1 MHELTKYRD
10 SIKEMRSTLSEKDLE
25 HFFGKQG
32 QLANLK
38 FQKVSSKYLDG
49 AGGKL
54 ERSVSPHPSTGSN
67 YEPFSPQVVE
77 VKVNVDPDS
86 ELRSSDPMYPPISS
100 PDSEPELKIDFDY
113 EPEPRRKKEPKRPPH
128 SVSPQP
134 HKTEKSKGSFASK
147 KNHPTGLG
155 LAVNKS
161 KGTIH
166 GGGVHFAKKATSS
179 DSPQKML
186 PTPTGFKPTKGA
198 PGATLTS
205 LVTHLAEKKRAEMNG
220 FQDSPKKAKQTSA
233 MILPPSSGSPISED
247 AQGEEVSASLKSA
260 FSSAYPPEKTA
271 IAVVDPENKRVRKR
285 KQVYTGASDIPLP
298 SKRKSTQNN
307 SPVRPQV
314 ASTSKNTASNIT
326 YIRNTPQ
333 VKSAGLTFDDISAIW
348 GEGGVASEG
357 ASPSVIIEPETS
369 SDSEPEDDEQIKD
382 AGLLE
387 TTIQHVYQAFSTKVK
402 SIRGKSSNDMGY
414 RYYSEKV
421 SPTACCAQVTSKC
434 FSQLMSAVQ
443 HVLLEMLSDY
453 HAGPESMELK
463 EKLKAAWPIGVGMGP
478 ALDSLRKEL
487 KKEMEAQ
494 LRMVKFDIITYGGH

>member
-38 FQKVSSKYLDG
+38 FQKVSSKYLDS
-49 AGGKL
+49 GGPGGIKRDQL

-86 ELRSSDPMYPPISS
+86 ELKSSDPMYPPMSS

-113 EPEPRRKKEPKRPPH
+113 EPEPKRKKESKRPPH

-134 HKTEKSKGSFASK
+134 HKTEKSKGNFPSK
-147 KNHPTGLG
+147 KNPPTGLG
-155 LAVNKS
+155 LAGNKS
-161 KGTIH
+161 KGAIH
-166 GGGVHFAKKATSS
+166 GTGVYFAKKTTSS
-179 DSPQKML
+179 DSAQKML

-205 LVTHLAEKKRAEMNG
+205 LVSHLAEKKRAEMNG

-233 MILPPSSGSPISED
+233 VILPPSSGSPLSED

-285 KQVYTGASDIPLP
+285 KQVYTGGTPDIPLP
-298 SKRKSTQNN
+298 SKRKPTQNN

-314 ASTSKNTASNIT
+314 ASSSSKNAGSHMS
-326 YIRNTPQ
+326 YVRSTPQ

-348 GEGGVASEG
+348 GEAGGGVASEG
-357 ASPSVIIEPETS
+357 ASPNVMIEPETS
-369 SDSEPEDDEQIKD
+369 SDSELEDDTIKD

-387 TTIQHVYQAFSTKVK
+387 TTIQHVYQAFTTKVK

-421 SPTACCAQVTSKC
+421 SPTACC
-434 FSQLMSAVQ
+434 
-443 HVLLEMLSDY
+443 
-453 HAGPESMELK
+453 
-463 EKLKAAWPIGVGMGP
+463 I
-478 ALDSLRKEL
+478 
-487 KKEMEAQ
+487 
-494 LRMVKFDIITYGGH
+494 

>member
-10 SIKEMRSTLSEKDLE
+10 SIKEMRSTLNEKDLE

-38 FQKVSSKYLDG
+38 FPKVSNKYLDG

-86 ELRSSDPMYPPISS
+86 ELRSSDP
-100 PDSEPELKIDFDY
+100 DSEPELKIDFDY
-113 EPEPRRKKEPKRPPH
+113 EPEPKRKKEPKRPPH
-128 SVSPQP
+128 SVSPQQP
-134 HKTEKSKGSFASK
+134 HKTEKSKASFASK
-147 KNHPTGLG
+147 KNYPTGLDLG
-155 LAVNKS
+155 VKKS
-161 KGTIH
+161 KGAIH
-166 GGGVHFAKKATSS
+166 GAGVHFVKKVTSS
-179 DSPQKML
+179 DGPQKML

-220 FQDSPKKAKQTSA
+220 FQDSPKKAKQASTV
-233 MILPPSSGSPISED
+233 ILPPSSDSPISED
-247 AQGEEVSASLKSA
+247 PQGEEVSASLKSA

-298 SKRKSTQNN
+298 SKRKPTQNN

-314 ASTSKNTASNIT
+314 ASTSKNSASNMS
-326 YIRNTPQ
+326 YIRSTPQ

-348 GEGGVASEG
+348 GEAGGGEG
-357 ASPSVIIEPETS
+357 ASPSVVIEPETS
-369 SDSEPEDDEQIKD
+369 SDSEPEDDPQIKD

-387 TTIQHVYQAFSTKVK
+387 TTIQHVYQAFSTKVR
-402 SIRGKSSNDMGY
+402 SIRGKSSHDMGY

-421 SPTACCAQVTSKC
+421 SPSMCCTQVTSEC
-434 FSQLMSAVQ
+434 FSS
-443 HVLLEMLSDY
+443 
-453 HAGPESMELK
+453 
-463 EKLKAAWPIGVGMGP
+463 
-478 ALDSLRKEL
+478 
-487 KKEMEAQ
+487 
-494 LRMVKFDIITYGGH
+494 

>member
-38 FQKVSSKYLDG
+38 FQKVSSKYLDS
-49 AGGKL
+49 GGIKRDQL
-54 ERSVSPHPSTGSN
+54 ERSVSPHPSSTGSN

-86 ELRSSDPMYPPISS
+86 ELKSSDPMYASMSS

-113 EPEPRRKKEPKRPPH
+113 EPEPKRKKESKRPPH

-134 HKTEKSKGSFASK
+134 HKTEKSKGNFPSK
-147 KNHPTGLG
+147 KNYPTGLG

-161 KGTIH
+161 KGSVH
-166 GGGVHFAKKATSS
+166 GTGVHFAKKVTSN

-198 PGATLTS
+198 PGTTLTS

-220 FQDSPKKAKQTSA
+220 FQDSPKKVKQPSTV
-233 MILPPSSGSPISED
+233 LLPSSSASPISED

-285 KQVYTGASDIPLP
+285 KQVYTGTSDIPQP
-298 SKRKSTQNN
+298 SKRKPTQNN
-307 SPVRPQV
+307 SPVRSQV
-314 ASTSKNTASNIT
+314 VNTSGKTTASNVSYVRST
-326 YIRNTPQ
+326 LQ
-333 VKSAGLTFDDISAIW
+333 VRSAGLTFDDISAIW
-348 GEGGVASEG
+348 GEAGGGVPSEG
-357 ASPSVIIEPETS
+357 TSPSVIIEPETS
-369 SDSEPEDDEQIKD
+369 SESEPEDDTQNPE

-402 SIRGKSSNDMGY
+402 SIRGKSSSDMGY

-421 SPTACCAQVTSKC
+421 SLAACCTQMTSIP
-434 FSQLMSAVQ
+434 FHS
-443 HVLLEMLSDY
+443 
-453 HAGPESMELK
+453 
-463 EKLKAAWPIGVGMGP
+463 
-478 ALDSLRKEL
+478 
-487 KKEMEAQ
+487 
-494 LRMVKFDIITYGGH
+494 